1 MDTTK
6 IRTLLLMRGNTGKK
20 ISDFKTALRKALG
33 KSAANYAGLASG
45 DKFCAD
51 TETALRAWQTGVGLV
66 ADGIAGPRTLAL
78 LGVVP
83 EPTFAKS
90 VDAALVAGVFPYTRT
105 SSIARNLPY
114 VCAALAAFELTDADM
129 VAVALGTIRAETE
142 GFVPIAELPS
152 HFNTRPGQAAFSAY
166 VGRMGNTHVGDGARF
181 RGRGFVQLT
190 GRSNYEKY
198 GKVLDIAL
206 ADNPDAACA
215 PEVAACL
222 LAAFIDANK
231 AALTKALAKDDLKAA
246 RKVVNGGS
254 HGLERFTEAYR
265 LAQQAWA
272 AAATVAQPAITKG
285 KAKATKKAAKAATVS
300 AAPPQKSTLVARRE
314 SLNVKADP
322 ADLRDRPYQPPPHS
336 LPAIFPADADIKRF
350 MGAYTQAG
358 LILNQGQEGACTGFG
373 LASVVNYLRWRAA
386 KMPKQLESVSPRML
400 YHFAR
405 RYDEYEG
412 EDYDGSSCRGALKG
426 WYHNGVCVESR
437 WPYAAGAEA
446 LPLAGWDK
454 DAAEQTLGVYYRIDP
469 KAITDLQAA
478 IMEVGAIFVSSYTHK
493 GWDTVKTKAKAPKDH
508 GDLPL
513 IDYAGRP
520 SRRGGHA
527 FALVGFNRT
536 GFVIQNSWGEDW
548 GAGGFAVIGYADWL
562 AHGMDAWVAA
572 TGVPGVVSG
581 RLATGQTAGAA
592 AGMADIAGTGENWWD
607 EAKAYEHSIVLG
619 NNGHVARFDSLD
631 GVTRTLQHQAFMLPD
646 TWFRNNGEAKKR
658 LMLYVHGGLNS
669 EGDAIK
675 RARAMGRYFLGN
687 GCYPLFLV
695 WKSGL
700 LEAFNDILEDKSAG
714 GPAGIA
720 GGPLGWITD
729 KLTDPV
735 VEKTIGRPFARP
747 LWSEMK
753 ENAELASASGRGGD
767 LLTTALRDLA
777 GAWGSK
783 FELHLVGHSA
793 GSIALGRLLGNL
805 AQKDMVPHVKSVQ
818 LYAPAC
824 SVGFANAHYAPHA
837 DIMQRLHL
845 DILADDVE
853 QDDNVAFI
861 YRKSLLYFVSNA
873 LESDQRMPILG
884 MANVYNP
891 AYSGWDGA
899 AATAEDLVNWRT
911 AMEDAGLAARL
922 NIHEETKIVS
932 RIASGD
938 ADEQTEDASHGGFD
952 NNTAVVGRTLERITG
967 AALRLPVDD
976 LAGF

>member
-1 MDTTK
+1 M
-6 IRTLLLMRGNTGKK
+6 LLLMRGNRGKK
-20 ISDFKTALRKALG
+20 VAEFKQSLLTALGRE
-33 KSAANYAGLASG
+33 AAIYRGLSG
-45 DKFCAD
+45 GDTFDAD
-51 TETALRAWQTGVGLV
+51 TETALRAWQLGVGLV
-66 ADGIAGPRTLAL
+66 ADGIAGPRTLAA
-78 LGVVP
+78 LGVSP
-83 EPTFAKS
+83 APTLSVS
-90 VDAALVAGVFPYTRT
+90 VDTLRVGKVFPYTRT

-114 VCAALAAFELTDADM
+114 VVAALAAFDLREAGM
-129 VAVALGTIRAETE
+129 VATALATIRAETE

-152 HFNTRPGQAAFSAY
+152 HFNTLPGQAAFSAY
-166 VGRMGNTHVGDGARF
+166 EKRSNLGNTRIGDGARF

-190 GRSNYEKY
+190 GRANYEKY
-198 GKVLDIAL
+198 GKLLNIAL

-222 LAAFIDANK
+222 LAAYIDANR
-231 AALTKALAKDDLKAA
+231 AALSQALATDDMKAA

-272 AAATVAQPAITKG
+272 APARPAVG
-285 KAKATKKAAKAATVS
+285 VGARAAKPRAA
-300 AAPPQKSTLVARRE
+300 AAEKPAPAARRAN
-314 SLNVKADP
+314 LNVKADP

-336 LPAIFPADADIKRF
+336 LPAIFPADKEIERF

-358 LILNQGQEGACTGFG
+358 LILDQGQEGACTGFG
-373 LASVVNYLRWRAA
+373 LACVVNHLRWRGAD
-386 KMPKQLESVSPRML
+386 MPGKLESVSPRML

-426 WYHNGVCVESR
+426 WYHNGVCRESC
-437 WPYAAGAEA
+437 WPYASGAES
-446 LPLAGWDK
+446 LPQSGWDK
-454 DAAEQTLGVYYRIDP
+454 DATEQTLGVYYRIEP

-478 IMEVGAIFVSSYTHK
+478 IKEVGAIFVSSYTHH
-493 GWDTVKTKAKAPKDH
+493 GWDKVATAARAPKRH
-508 GDLPL
+508 ADLPL
-513 IDYAGRP
+513 IEYAGRP

-527 FALVGFNRT
+527 FALVGFNRS
-536 GFVIQNSWGEDW
+536 GFVIQNSWGKDW

-581 RLATGQTAGAA
+581 RLASGVGTSAA
-592 AGMADIAGTGENWWD
+592 AGVAGASADWWSED
-607 EAKAYEHSIVLG
+607 QAYEHSIVLG

-631 GVTRTLQHQAFMLPD
+631 GVTRSLQHQACVLPD
-646 TWFRNNGEAKKR
+646 KWFRAHADPVKR
-658 LMLYVHGGLNS
+658 LVLYVHGGLNS
-669 EGDAIK
+669 EGDAIQ

-700 LEAFNDILEDKSAG
+700 LEAFCDILEDKIKPGAAG
-714 GPAGIA
+714 MV
-720 GGPLGWITD
+720 GGPLDWITNNI
-729 KLTDPV
+729 TDPV

-753 ENAELASASGRGGD
+753 ENAELAAASGRGGD
-767 LLTTALRDLA
+767 LLSDALRALS
-777 GAWGSK
+777 GVWGDS

-805 AQKDMVPHVKSVQ
+805 AHKDLIPRVKSVQ

-824 SVGFANAHYAPHA
+824 TVGFANRHYAPHA
-837 DIMQRLHL
+837 GIMKNLHL
-845 DILADDVE
+845 NLLSDAVE

-873 LESDQRMPILG
+873 LESDQRMPLLG
-884 MANVYNP
+884 MANVYDT
-891 AYSGWDGA
+891 AYTGWDGA
-899 AATAEDLVNWRT
+899 AATAEDLINWR
-911 AMEDAGLAARL
+911 AAAQNSGLAARL
-922 NIHEETKIVS
+922 TVHGETRITSRLGREGEVEEKK
-932 RIASGD
+932 
-938 ADEQTEDASHGGFD
+938 QDASHGGFD
-952 NNTAVVGRTLERITG
+952 NNVDVVGKTLERITG
-967 AALRLPVDD
+967 AALKLPVDD
-976 LAGF
+976 LVGF